1 ADGADVAFLGI
12 ERAADAVLAALAR
25 DGPGDDHAGLV
36 RGHAP
41 VDAHGELAEQRRAV
55 VGHGRVV
62 AGAIERGPDELR
74 AHPPVGIGQ
83 RHVRQPG
90 GVAHGRARPGAGGGA
105 RALALGPLRA
115 AGETGG
121 GGMVLEAAVV
131 ARGGERFDIARRARR
146 RELHLGRRRA
156 RDQGLARAHLPGA
169 VGGGRDRERR
179 IERYGHAQPHVHRA
193 AHGAREQ
200 AAEIAA
206 VPGCRRPVVATVDGD
221 DRGHPPI
228 ITRAPRRCH
237 RGLGGW
243 ARHRCGYHTAMT
255 ATGSAP
261 HCESTLTMAS
271 ALARAARRY
280 PKRPAVLDVEGDLP
294 WAQWV
299 ERIAR
304 AAAVLAGLG
313 LRPGDRF
320 AIIGR
325 NSFRHAELINGAYWL
340 GAIPVPIN
348 IRLAPPEMR
357 HILDDAGCRLLA
369 LEDRYLGLHDDP
381 HFAPWRARAMVFGR
395 APRSGTLPDYERLL
409 AEARPAELHL
419 ARPADDAILL
429 YTGGTTGRSKGVPL
443 AHAHILANALQ
454 FGLATRAYAED
465 RYLHVSPLFHSGGLI
480 GTVFTLVGGAH
491 HYPSD
496 ISGRAMLEAIERHRL
511 TITNMPP
518 TVVFM
523 MLEDPDIDRFD
534 VSSLRLLFYGS
545 APMAPEWIK

>member
-1 ADGADVAFLGI
+1 
-12 ERAADAVLAALAR
+12 
-25 DGPGDDHAGLV
+25 
-36 RGHAP
+36 
-41 VDAHGELAEQRRAV
+41 
-55 VGHGRVV
+55 
-62 AGAIERGPDELR
+62 
-74 AHPPVGIGQ
+74 
-83 RHVRQPG
+83 
-90 GVAHGRARPGAGGGA
+90 
-105 RALALGPLRA
+105 
-115 AGETGG
+115 
-121 GGMVLEAAVV
+121 
-131 ARGGERFDIARRARR
+131 
-146 RELHLGRRRA
+146 
-156 RDQGLARAHLPGA
+156 
-169 VGGGRDRERR
+169 
-179 IERYGHAQPHVHRA
+179 
-193 AHGAREQ
+193 
-200 AAEIAA
+200 
-206 VPGCRRPVVATVDGD
+206 
-221 DRGHPPI
+221 
-228 ITRAPRRCH
+228 
-237 RGLGGW
+237 
-243 ARHRCGYHTAMT
+243 MT

-271 ALARAARRY
+271 ALARAARLY
-280 PKRPAVLDVEGDLP
+280 PKRPAVLDIEGDLT

-545 APMAPEWIK
+545 APMAPEWIKRAMTKFPNAGLQQGYGLTETSPILATMTPEQTRAAIESGDHERLLSVGKPVVHVELRVVDAEDRELAPGGVGEIVARGPNITRGYLGLAEQNAQTFRNGWFHTGDVGRFDEEGNLYVLDRMKDMIITGGENVYSSEVEAVLYKHPGVSEAAVVGVPDEKWGEAVFAVIVPAPGARLTPDEIIAHCRKYIGGYKIPRRMAFVDALPRSALGKVLKTELRKTYGGAR